1 MRTIVRRI
9 TKRMISTTLH
19 ANAAIVEE
27 LEEQRKELRRQQE
40 NIENMIAEISA
51 RIDKLG
57 GEEYWRKILG

>member
-1 MRTIVRRI
+1 
-9 TKRMISTTLH
+9 MIATTLH
-19 ANAAIVEE
+19 GNAAIIEE

-40 NIENMIAEISA
+40 NIENMITEINA